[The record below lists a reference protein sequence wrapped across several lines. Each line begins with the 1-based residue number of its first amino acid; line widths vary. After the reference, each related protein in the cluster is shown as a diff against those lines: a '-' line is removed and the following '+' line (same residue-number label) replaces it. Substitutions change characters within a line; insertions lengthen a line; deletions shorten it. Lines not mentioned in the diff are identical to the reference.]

1 MKRSAP
7 LECASRS
14 AILRRNHKVER
25 REAAIASSFVGNEQD
40 RAPRAARLSRSSR
53 PLPTAGS
60 GRSVLG
66 PGPTP
71 PPPPG
76 TPGAPNANAP
86 PLVALDPGSESP
98 ADAPTATP
106 STAPQAAEPASADA
120 SSSSA
125 PSAQQTGSA
134 PNPSAAATPATTAE
148 PPAPRRPTLFDGF
161 SFGSYG
167 RVVISSDLRGHSG
180 RPANLVA
187 WGTRIDDQTYT
198 ELEVHRDDE
207 FQSGAR
213 TRVVA
218 TLAVQ
223 GPLFHESGSFNA
235 SIAVRNM
242 YLEARDVLTRGLA
255 LWVGS
260 RMYRGD
266 DIYLLNWW
274 PLDNLNT
281 VGGGARY
288 DAGQHLTLAMHL
300 GSNRLDSSYQFQR
313 ITVVPRDGIGAASV
327 VLLDR
332 PRLIASVK
340 GTFWLNGRTAPSG
353 LKISLY
359 GEGHSLPEGVRQNQ
373 ETGQRELLRG
383 DGGYVVGAQLGA
395 YTGRRDT
402 FVNLFVRHAQGLA
415 AYGDLAV
422 PYTVTATQTAQR
434 ALDTRVA
441 LSGNFEHEFFG
452 VLAGGYLRYFRDAD
466 PSLYGRNDLWE
477 GTVVVRP
484 TVWLGAHVGISG
496 EASYQMQAFN
506 MLDAATGR
514 ARTASAWRF
523 GIIPFVSP
531 AGRGNFVRPHLR
543 AIYAATL
550 RDDGALRLY
559 APDDPFGRYN
569 VEHYLALSCE
579 WWFNSS
585 YL

>member
-1 MKRSAP
+1 MRIE
-7 LECASRS
+7 LDRTT
-14 AILRRNHKVER
+14 R
-25 REAAIASSFVGNEQD
+25 GD
-40 RAPRAARLSRSSR
+40 RAPRPSR
-53 PLPTAGS
+53 PLWILAVSACASALSTRAAAQTVPLPSAGT

-66 PGPTP
+66 PAPAP

-76 TPGAPNANAP
+76 TPGTPNANAP
-86 PLVALDPGSESP
+86 PLAALDPGPESGSESSVTGTAGTTGATNSANAP
-98 ADAPTATP
+98 TNAPTAPSATGEATA
-106 STAPQAAEPASADA
+106 STAPQPA
-120 SSSSA
+120 
-125 PSAQQTGSA
+125 
-134 PNPSAAATPATTAE
+134 NAAANGAATVTSDANPGAPA
-148 PPAPRRPTLFDGF
+148 RRPTLFDGF

-167 RVVISSDLRGHSG
+167 RVVISSDLRGHPG

-207 FQSGAR
+207 FQGGAR

-218 TLAVQ
+218 TLAIQ

-255 LWVGS
+255 MWVGS

-332 PRLIASVK
+332 PRLIASFK

-353 LKISLY
+353 MKISLY
-359 GEGHSLPEGVRQNQ
+359 GEGHSLPEGVRQNN
-373 ETGQRELLRG
+373 ETGQRELLRS

-402 FVNLFVRHAQGLA
+402 FVNVFVRHAQGLA

-422 PYTVTATQTAQR
+422 PYTVTASQTAQR

-452 VLAGGYLRYFRDAD
+452 VLAGAYLRYFRDAD
-466 PSLYGRNDLWE
+466 PSLFGRNDLWE

-484 TVWLGAHVGISG
+484 TVWIGSHVGISG

-523 GIIPFVSP
+523 GIIPFVTP
-531 AGRGNFVRPHLR
+531 AGRGNFVRPHIR

-559 APDDPFGRYN
+559 APEDPFGRYN